1 MKHKRPRKARER
13 PNIQT
18 SEELFILGENAKHF
32 LADSTS

>member
-13 PNIQT
+13 PNMQT
-18 SEELFILGENAKHF
+18 SEKLFILGEDAKHC